1 MKSSLST
8 SDFEM
13 NRRRIITVLASQLEA
28 DLILGAKWLPMAPL
42 SPKVSKQ
49 SKAPARTGA
58 PKTGSKTPAS
68 NPEYGL
74 EDNGGEHKK
83 KMADGAHPTRS
94 KAPANPPT
102 ESVPSRP
109 SEHDDAETRD
119 RKEKLAEIART
130 VARCTRCGLHP
141 LRKKVVPGQGNP
153 NARIVFVGEAPGES
167 EDEQGL
173 AFVGK
178 AGKLLTNII
187 EAMGLSRD
195 DVYICNI
202 LKCRP
207 PGNRDPQSEE
217 IVACIDYLYQQL
229 DIIQPEI
236 IVALGAHAA
245 RTLLGSPAPIGQ
257 LRGRVHQYQPHPL
270 AKPIRLIATYH
281 PAYLL
286 RSYNYENRQ
295 RIWSDMQMVLKELGL
310 PIPKMKSDRN

>member
-1 MKSSLST
+1 MLYH
-8 SDFEM
+8 
-13 NRRRIITVLASQLEA
+13 RLIAALAGQLEA

-42 SPKVSKQ
+42 SPKDAKQ
-49 SKAPARTGA
+49 HKAPARTMT
-58 PKTGSKTPAS
+58 PKTASPNTPTIQANQS
-68 NPEYGL
+68 MEP
-74 EDNGGEHKK
+74 
-83 KMADGAHPTRS
+83 
-94 KAPANPPT
+94 APARPPKINDG
-102 ESVPSRP
+102 EMM
-109 SEHDDAETRD
+109 A
-119 RKEKLAEIART
+119 RKDKLNEIART

-207 PGNRDPQSEE
+207 PGNRDPQADE

-229 DIIQPEI
+229 DIIQPEM

-245 RTLLGSPAPIGQ
+245 RTLLGSPATIGQ
-257 LRGRVHQYQPHPL
+257 LRGRVHQYQSHPL
-270 AKPIRLIATYH
+270 AKPIRLVATYH

-286 RSYNYENRQ
+286 RSYSPENRQ
-295 RIWSDMQMVLKELGL
+295 RVWSDMQMVLKELGL
-310 PIPKMKSDRN
+310 PIPQKKSDRNS